1 MAVPQKVEYDAENPN
16 YAMWMPPQSELNL
29 GHVYVTL
36 DWISQCTSV
45 IKISIVIFF
54 FSVAR
59 LQKKLNVYFAL
70 SPAIWFVLISCYLH
84 ESFQT

>member
-54 FSVAR
+54 FSLLPDFR
-59 LQKKLNVYFAL
+59 K
-70 SPAIWFVLISCYLH
+70 S
-84 ESFQT
+84 